1 MKAFARPA
9 TLLLLLQAACLTHGF
24 KFMSN
29 WKLPGS
35 GAAKSAADAAVN
47 AQFGEKKLVV
57 ITGTSSGLG
66 RKTAK
71 ALLET
76 GDYHVVGAVRDLD
89 KMEAVAEIDG
99 FDPASF
105 TPMHVELTSFES
117 VRNFCDELKE
127 WKGAKPL
134 DRLICNAAVYQPSL
148 PVPKWTVDGHEQQM
162 QINFLSQFLLLS
174 KLLPDLTASDDP
186 RVILVGSV
194 TGNDNT
200 VGGGGVYPI
209 ADLKSLDGLR
219 QGARRPGAMFDGYEF
234 DGAKAYKDSKL
245 CLMMM
250 SHLLHV
256 KYHKQ
261 TGIAFSSIYPGCI
274 AESPLFR
281 EKRAWCARRPELR
294 RIAPPSPL
302 RRADRPAPSQVPQV
316 LPRLHEVHHR
326 RLRLGDRGGDAADAG
341 GARPALLQVGR
352 VLVVERRPARGA
364 RGGARDGR
372 PDLGGGRRRRR
383 LGLDLRER
391 PVEQGAR
398 HRARRRPL
406 PALDAGDG
414 R

>member
-1 MKAFARPA
+1 MPGAQPLINLDTQARIAMAQLSFGRPA
-9 TLLLLLQAACLTHGF
+9 LLLLLQAACLTHGL

-219 QGARRPGAMFDGYEF
+219 
-234 DGAKAYKDSKL
+234 
-245 CLMMM
+245 
-250 SHLLHV
+250 
-256 KYHKQ
+256 
-261 TGIAFSSIYPGCI
+261 
-274 AESPLFR
+274 
-281 EKRAWCARRPELR
+281 
-294 RIAPPSPL
+294 
-302 RRADRPAPSQVPQV
+302 
-316 LPRLHEVHHR
+316 
-326 RLRLGDRGGDAADAG
+326 
-341 GARPALLQVGR
+341 
-352 VLVVERRPARGA
+352 
-364 RGGARDGR
+364 
-372 PDLGGGRRRRR
+372 
-383 LGLDLRER
+383 
-391 PVEQGAR
+391 
-398 HRARRRPL
+398 
-406 PALDAGDG
+406 
-414 R
+414 

>member
-1 MKAFARPA
+1 MRPSV
-9 TLLLLLQAACLTHGF
+9 LVLLLQAVCVTHGF

-76 GDYHVVGAVRDLD
+76 GDYHIVGAVRDLD

-219 QGARRPGAMFDGYEF
+219 QGARRPVAMFDGYEF
-234 DGAKAYKDSKL
+234 DGAKAYKDAKAL
-245 CLMMM
+245 NMMTVLQM
-250 SHLLHV
+250 H
-256 KYHKQ
+256 KRYHAS
-261 TGIAFSSIYPGCI
+261 TGIVFNSLYPGWCPPKGSNPYPTR
-274 AESPLFR
+274 AGGSCRGGLQPYPSYPGWCPR
-281 EKRAWCARRPELR
+281 EGAGLEPRTSC
-294 RIAPPSPL
+294 
-302 RRADRPAPSQVPQV
+302 
-316 LPRLHEVHHR
+316 LPRSC
-326 RLRLGDRGGDAADAG
+326 
-341 GARPALLQVGR
+341 
-352 VLVVERRPARGA
+352 
-364 RGGARDGR
+364 
-372 PDLGGGRRRRR
+372 
-383 LGLDLRER
+383 
-391 PVEQGAR
+391 
-398 HRARRRPL
+398 
-406 PALDAGDG
+406 
-414 R
+414 